1 MPELAFF
8 CIHANCEHANCP
20 YARWYNLQRHN
31 KAKHSA
37 DSSVINLANGQ
48 EVAAKK
54 LARLFHFQ
62 RAADPGRDAN
72 AVTKGRQG
80 ALAELR
86 DYEKKQVEEKVK
98 SAQAKAADISRL
110 CT

>member
-48 EVAAKK
+48 EVAAKR

-62 RAADPGRDAN
+62 RAADPRRDTN
-72 AVTKGRQG
+72 AVPKGRQG
-80 ALAELR
+80 MLDELR
-86 DYEKKQVEEKVK
+86 DYEQRQANEKVK
-98 SAQAKAADISRL
+98 SAQAKAADFTSIG
-110 CT
+110 T